1 MVLIDGH
8 GNCTE
13 VAIGMVDSKG
23 AFVALLDDNDTPIK
37 HFKFSSENGM
47 IQQLSRDNNK
57 LRKQL
62 EAAEKKLDKVSQDLK
77 TYRHI
82 AEQRAERLEALQ
94 QRIDSINEACKG

>member
-1 MVLIDGH
+1 MVLIDGY

-13 VAIGMVDSKG
+13 VAIGMVDNKG

-37 HFKFSSENGM
+37 YFKFSSENGM

-62 EAAEKKLDKVSQDLK
+62 EAATKKLDKVSQDLK
-77 TYRHI
+77 TYRHL
-82 AEQRAERLEALQ
+82 AEQRAERLEVLQ
-94 QRIDSINEACKG
+94 QRISSINEACKG